1 MKQSIFRVGAMGLLV
16 IIALAFTGCATTVS
30 MRYMVP
36 AEINLA
42 PYKNLAITSAEPYRF
57 TAATSPDSVLR
68 DMSGTS
74 PYKVASGFSYGAER
88 QIAQHL
94 TTRVVNDLTRT
105 DYFNLLKPPASD
117 DLGSNLGRFKERG
130 YDGLL
135 TLHITDLRVEEYV
148 YGQEDTVTIPPAVE
162 GEEPTVVKELR
173 HYVMQKVSISVDFM
187 VRDTAT
193 GNTVVLKSFSN
204 GQEKTYRIEPDSKG
218 AKEAPNLYAWLSP
231 MVEEFSRSFAQMV
244 APRWVT
250 KSVALMEN
258 KPENPRV
265 EYAFKEAKEG
275 SLQVALDGFLNEWKS
290 SKHVPSGYNAAL
302 ILESFGRIEEALE
315 LIDEVW
321 RYSGNRTVENRKL
334 EMKAAWDAHQKA
346 QQQM

>member
-1 MKQSIFRVGAMGLLV
+1 MRRGIFRVGAFALLV
-16 IIALAFTGCATTVS
+16 LIAFVVTGCATTVS

-42 PYKNLAITSAEPYRF
+42 SYKNLAIVTAEPYRF
-57 TAATSPDSVLR
+57 TATTSPDSIIR
-68 DMSGTS
+68 DMSGTA

-94 TTRVVNDLTRT
+94 TTRVVNDMSRT
-105 DYFNLLKPPASD
+105 DYFNLLTPPASD
-117 DLGSNLGRFKERG
+117 DMGTNLSRFKERG

-135 TLHITDLRVEEYV
+135 SLHITDLKVEEYM

-162 GEEPTVVKELR
+162 GGEPTVVKELR
-173 HYVMQKVSISVDFM
+173 HYIMQKVSISVDFV
-187 VRDTAT
+187 VRDTMS
-193 GNTVVLKSFSN
+193 GNTVVLKTFSN
-204 GQEKTYRIEPDSKG
+204 GQERSYRIEPDSKG
-218 AKEAPNLYAWLSP
+218 AKEAPNLYAWLTP

-250 KSVALMEN
+250 KSVALMDN

-265 EYAFKEAKEG
+265 ESAFLEAKEG
-275 SLQVALDGFLNEWKS
+275 SLQVALDGFLNEWKA

-321 RYSGNRTVENRKL
+321 RHSGNRTVENRKL